1 MTDHEQK
8 KSCKS
13 LHCFSPKTCKVYKSV
28 YFQMY
33 LEPILYEQKIYY
45 IYIYIFFLKGVVR
58 IFIPRY
64 ILFYYY
70 LTLQN
75 QSWDSTEV
83 RPLSL
88 KIHIILKV
96 TGSPSY
102 RYSNMLFNLYF
113 SLWHQKITIYF
124 TEVQD
129 RTYGFKRGELGKT
142 LGLEQDY
149 LRR

>member
-1 MTDHEQK
+1 MTNTLVGPVHVTGYQEK
-8 KSCKS
+8 N
-13 LHCFSPKTCKVYKSV
+13 
-28 YFQMY
+28 
-33 LEPILYEQKIYY
+33 
-45 IYIYIFFLKGVVR
+45 
-58 IFIPRY
+58 Y

-113 SLWHQKITIYF
+113 SL
-124 TEVQD
+124 
-129 RTYGFKRGELGKT
+129 
-142 LGLEQDY
+142 
-149 LRR
+149 